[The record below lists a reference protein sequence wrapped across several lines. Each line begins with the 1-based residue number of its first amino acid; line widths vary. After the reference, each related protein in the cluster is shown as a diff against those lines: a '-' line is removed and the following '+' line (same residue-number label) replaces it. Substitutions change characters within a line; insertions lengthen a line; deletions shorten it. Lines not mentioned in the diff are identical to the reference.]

1 MGREA
6 VTEVEVWYPF
16 DLIWRVV
23 FLVGVL
29 VAVLTVPLSSTF
41 AAVVMLVAALN
52 FIVLG
57 RAQESLRRTLE
68 ELLETPSRPAW
79 RYPLEGP

>member
-1 MGREA
+1 MAAEQS
-6 VTEVEVWYPF
+6 TEVEVWYPL

-29 VAVLTVPLSSTF
+29 VAAFTVPLSF
-41 AAVVMLVAALN
+41 AAAVMLVAALN
-52 FIVLG
+52 FIVFA
-57 RAQESLRRTLE
+57 RAQQSLRRTLE

-79 RYPLEGP
+79 RYRLEEP